1 MRRNEGFSLVELMI
15 AIAILVIL
23 AGIGIPNF
31 RDMILNNRIASQSN
45 GMLGVLQMARSEAV
59 TRRATITVCPS
70 SDQTTCTADTEWQDG
85 VVVLQLADVLRTLP
99 AAPGD
104 VEVNN
109 LDGDIFITYDST
121 GRPVSGNT
129 RFSIEDDRGPGA
141 LSRTLCLNLLGQTS
155 IIRGDQACP

>member
-1 MRRNEGFSLVELMI
+1 MHRSNGFSLVELMI

-31 RDMILNNRIASQSN
+31 REMILNNRIVSHGN
-45 GMLGVLQMARSEAV
+45 GLLGTLQLARSEAV

-70 SDQTTCTADTEWQDG
+70 SDQTTCTADTDWNEG
-85 VVVLQLADVLRTLP
+85 VVVLQVADVLRTLP
-99 AAPGD
+99 AAPNG
-104 VEVNN
+104 VEVDN
-109 LDGDIFITYDST
+109 LDGDILIAYDST
-121 GRPVSGNT
+121 GRPATGNT

-141 LSRTLCLNLLGQTS
+141 VSRTLCLNLLGQVS